1 MKINF
6 TPKKI
11 YVKFLKSNLMT
22 KISVY
27 YITILCISIALAS
40 MAFNSINSAVIVK
53 KTSASA
59 QQTLEALDQNL
70 SYLVSNVSQFSSYVF
85 FDNNVQSALK
95 KSHRKGIDPSIQDD
109 ISKSLVNMILSSDD
123 ISSAFLF
130 DNYNNSYYMSRI
142 TGSKVLSDDVKKASW
157 YNTVEEAKGYP
168 VWVLNDGQLIQ
179 SGSDDMPVSLVR
191 MVYSTDDYKP
201 IGVLVMNINKSFGN
215 HIFSRLGSQYKS
227 QFFIVDSN
235 GNYITQNT
243 TAENTIVSDFI
254 KKSTGSTNYAIEK
267 IDGQKVILTSRKSSC
282 SDWRIIGIMPMSELS
297 KQFESTGMVI
307 LLIILINVLFLCIGQ
322 IYVTKI
328 ITKPL
333 SKMKK
338 YMAGIQNG
346 NFQKIPIELVR
357 DDEIVELKRSYNIM
371 VEQIQKLIQKV
382 KDEQRQLR
390 LSEISIV
397 RAQIN
402 PHFLY
407 NTLDAVS
414 ALALIKDNES
424 AYTITQA
431 LENFYR
437 ISLSSGKDVITV
449 EDEIKCIKSY
459 VQILNIRYKDSFNVI
474 YEIDDGM
481 LDHSILK
488 LILQPFVENAITHGV
503 RNKHGRG
510 TVTLKGHEND
520 DNIVF
525 EIEDDGAGMTKEKIE
540 EIISKKDT
548 RQKGGFGIYSS
559 ITRISLFYGVEN
571 PVSIESTVNEGT
583 KVTLNIP
590 KMSKEDMNGSD

>member
-6 TPKKI
+6 TPKKF

-191 MVYSTDDYKP
+191 MVYSTDDYRP

-338 YMAGIQNG
+338 YMKIVINDIDEPAVDRVVTELHAMGAKVVGQKADISILENVEALLKLTLDTFGQVDMLVNNAGVSVSGPIWE
-346 NFQKIPIELVR
+346 IPIQDVR
-357 DDEIVELKRSYNIM
+357 WITEVNMMSHLYGMHAD
-371 VEQIQKLIQKV
+371 
-382 KDEQRQLR
+382 
-390 LSEISIV
+390 
-397 RAQIN
+397 AQS
-402 PHFLY
+402 PA
-407 NTLDAVS
+407 AV
-414 ALALIKDNES
+414 
-424 AYTITQA
+424 
-431 LENFYR
+431 
-437 ISLSSGKDVITV
+437 
-449 EDEIKCIKSY
+449 
-459 VQILNIRYKDSFNVI
+459 
-474 YEIDDGM
+474 
-481 LDHSILK
+481 
-488 LILQPFVENAITHGV
+488 
-503 RNKHGRG
+503 
-510 TVTLKGHEND
+510 
-520 DNIVF
+520 
-525 EIEDDGAGMTKEKIE
+525 
-540 EIISKKDT
+540 
-548 RQKGGFGIYSS
+548 
-559 ITRISLFYGVEN
+559 
-571 PVSIESTVNEGT
+571 VSPLT
-583 KVTLNIP
+583 
-590 KMSKEDMNGSD
+590 